1 MRSFWASIQIT
12 RSARRV
18 VTAPVDNPTNSINKI
33 ISLQSIVHKLL
44 ELGYL
49 VSPPNIVALK
59 RFNPVEHPSNPFQ
72 CFMLLTVTDGVWL
85 LAEIDVRVSISM
97 TPVICLLAEVI
108 IKLSFSQSMRTGKA
122 LVN

>member
-18 VTAPVDNPTNSINKI
+18 VTAPVDNPTNSINEI

-44 ELGYL
+44 ELGH
-49 VSPPNIVALK
+49 VVPPPNIVALN

-72 CFMLLTVTDGVWL
+72 LFMLLAVTDGVRL
-85 LAEIDVRVSISM
+85 LAEIDVRVSAS
-97 TPVICLLAEVI
+97 TTLVIRLLAEVI